1 MQYQRLIVENDNV
14 GERLDRFL
22 TNAGVWP
29 SRSFVQKIIDAQ
41 GVTRNGKPLKAS
53 YRLEYGD
60 IIEVTWDE
68 PKPLEVTAE
77 AIPIDILYEDQ
88 DVIVVNKP
96 RGMVVHPAAGNYERT
111 LVNALLNHCTDL
123 SGIGGIIRPGIV
135 HRLDKDT
142 SGVLVVAKNDL
153 AHIAL
158 TNQLK
163 ARQMNRIYQ
172 TIVHGRPKE
181 SGRIE
186 GPIGRHPIQRKKM
199 AVVANGKPAVTNYRV
214 LEYFKQYS
222 FLEVK
227 LETGRTHQIRVHL
240 SHIGYPVVGDPVY
253 GRKKEVVPIE
263 GQALHAAVL
272 GFIHPRTGDYLEF
285 RTELPSAVQQAL
297 EWCRKH

>member
-1 MQYQRLIVENDNV
+1 MQYQRLIVDNDNV

-29 SRSFVQKIIDAQ
+29 SRSFVQKIIESQ
-41 GVTRNGKPLKAS
+41 GVTRSGKPLKAS

-77 AIPIDILYEDQ
+77 AIPINILYEDQ
-88 DVIVVNKP
+88 DLIVVNKP
-96 RGMVVHPAAGNYERT
+96 RGMVVHPAAGNYEGT

-123 SGIGGIIRPGIV
+123 SGIGGVIRPGIV

-163 ARQMNRIYQ
+163 ARQMNRIYL

-199 AVVANGKPAVTNYRV
+199 AIVPNGKPAITNYHV

-272 GFIHPRTGDYLEF
+272 GFIHPRTGEYLEF
-285 RTELPSAVQQAL
+285 RTELPLEIQQTL

>member
-1 MQYQRLIVENDNV
+1 MQYQRLIVDNDNV